1 MSLHRRLHVPPSAL
15 WWCALS
21 LLMALP
27 CLAFAPVP
35 LALPPEFWP
44 ELPASLVLRPD
55 QGRQQ
60 ALWSWWTTAWLHG
73 SPAHLWRNLIGAGLL
88 LLMGL
93 LCGMRPRDT
102 LAWML
107 AWPLTH
113 IGMLREPSL
122 TSYVGLSG
130 VLHAG
135 VVVIALAN
143 LHHPLRPGH
152 RVVGIV
158 LLAWLAGKL
167 FMENPWAHHLVLS
180 EASAINVAPWAHLS
194 GALAGALAWSAVH
207 VGSLGQRHPER
218 TKGDKP
224 PV

>member
-1 MSLHRRLHVPPSAL
+1 MSSRAL
-15 WWCALS
+15 WWCALG
-21 LLMALP
+21 LLLALP
-27 CLAFAPVP
+27 SLAFVPVP

-44 ELPASLVLRPD
+44 EHLAKWVLRPD

-60 ALWSWWTTAWLHG
+60 AFWTWWTTAWLHG
-73 SPAHLWRNLIGAGLL
+73 SEAHLWRNLFGTGLI
-88 LLMGL
+88 LLMGAL
-93 LCGMRPRDT
+93 SDVTPRDS
-102 LAWML
+102 LAWFI

-113 IGMLREPSL
+113 VGMLMEPSL

-135 VVVIALAN
+135 VAVVALAN
-143 LHHPLRPGH
+143 LHHPRRPSH
-152 RVVGIV
+152 RAVGIV

-207 VGSLGQRHPER
+207 ADRLGRP
-218 TKGDKP
+218 KP
-224 PV
+224 

>member
-1 MSLHRRLHVPPSAL
+1 MSSRAL
-15 WWCALS
+15 WWCALG
-21 LLMALP
+21 LLLALP
-27 CLAFAPVP
+27 SLAFVPVP

-44 ELPASLVLRPD
+44 EHLAKWVLRPD

-60 ALWSWWTTAWLHG
+60 AFWTWWTTAWLHG
-73 SPAHLWRNLIGAGLL
+73 SEAHLWRNLFGTGLI
-88 LLMGL
+88 LLMGVL
-93 LCGMRPRDT
+93 SDVTPRDS
-102 LAWML
+102 LAWL
-107 AWPLTH
+107 IAWPLTH
-113 IGMLREPSL
+113 VGMLMEPSL

-135 VVVIALAN
+135 VAIVALAN
-143 LHHPLRPGH
+143 LHHPRRPSH
-152 RVVGIV
+152 RAVGIV

-207 VGSLGQRHPER
+207 ADRLGRP
-218 TKGDKP
+218 KP
-224 PV
+224 